1 MTGTVKGPAKAG
13 PYRVKFIVR
22 FKIIVATMVSLISV
36 GSGFSRT
43 VSAQVADTHL
53 IVVTGVEAD
62 ASDGKQFHTWAT
74 SVIDAATKRGGVAD
88 ANVVYLAD
96 KPDADAARI
105 TGRSTRE
112 NVEKAFGDV
121 AGRAKPND
129 EVFILL
135 MGHGSLDSRGAAFN
149 LPGPDLMAADYA
161 RLLSRLAAQRVV
173 FVNTASSSG
182 GFLQPLAAPGRII
195 VTATKTGGE
204 HNDTQFPEYFV
215 EAFASEAADKN
226 RDGRVSILEAFEY
239 AKTKVTQ
246 AYQQK
251 GNILT
256 EHAMLDDGQDGKFA
270 DTLFLDSPKGRA
282 ASVATV
288 ADPALRALLEQ
299 KQGLED
305 QIAALK
311 LRKTSMDPAQYDQ
324 ALEKLLTDLAQ
335 KTRAIQ
341 QMDGKKEGRT

>member
-1 MTGTVKGPAKAG
+1 VISHQSP
-13 PYRVKFIVR
+13 
-22 FKIIVATMVSLISV
+22 VASRQSYVL
-36 GSGFSRT
+36 SGFSRT
-43 VSAQVADTHL
+43 VIAIALLLVPTVARAQVADTHL
-53 IVVTGVEAD
+53 IVITGVEAD
-62 ASDGKQFHTWAT
+62 AADGEQFHKWAT
-74 SVIDAATKRGGVAD
+74 SVIDAAAKRGGVAD
-88 ANVVYLAD
+88 ANMTYLAD
-96 KPDADAARI
+96 KPAADPARI
-105 TGRSTRE
+105 KGRSTRE
-112 NVEKAFGDV
+112 NVEKAIGDV
-121 AGRAKPND
+121 AERAKPND

-135 MGHGSLDSRGAAFN
+135 MGHGSLDGRGAAFN

-161 RLLSRLAAQRVV
+161 RLLGKLAAQRVV

-215 EAFASEAADKN
+215 EAFTSETADKN
-226 RDGRVSILEAFEY
+226 RDGRVSVLEAFDY
-239 AKTKVTQ
+239 AKAKVVV

-256 EHAMLDDGQDGKFA
+256 EHASMDDGQDGKFA
-270 DTLFLDSPKGRA
+270 DTLFLDSPRARA
-282 ASVATV
+282 AKIGAV

-299 KQGLED
+299 KQALED
-305 QIAALK
+305 QITALK
-311 LRKTSMDPAQYDQ
+311 LRKPTMDPAQYDE

-341 QMDGKKEGRT
+341 QMEGRK